1 MEKTRVICISC
12 PLRATEAESF
22 ARHFRDIFECKFVYS
37 GFDDTNGHGKIY
49 PKYWV
54 VRLPLKGESVVDGHE
69 MQVNKI
75 DVLERIIT
83 SDKTLKCA

>member
-1 MEKTRVICISC
+1 MERVRVICISC

-22 ARHFRDIFECKFVYS
+22 ARHFKDMFECKFVYS

-54 VRLPLKGESVVDGHE
+54 VRLPLKGESTVHGHE
-69 MQVNKI
+69 MHLNKI
-75 DVLERIIT
+75 DVLEKIIT
-83 SDKTLKCA
+83 YDKSLKCA